1 MAKKQITRYTCDICG
16 CTFDCP
22 DEKPLNIPL
31 MRLALPVKHYNE
43 TGEYQKL
50 AVSEV
55 EACWDCLVEMEKHL
69 SQRYEMSNT
78 SYVGVEIKKKEG

>member
-16 CTFDCP
+16 RTFDCL
-22 DEKPLNIPL
+22 DENPLIMPL
-31 MRLALPVKHYNE
+31 RRLALPVKHYNE
-43 TGEYQKL
+43 TGGFQKL

-55 EACWDCLVEMEKHL
+55 EACRDCLVEMEKHL